1 MRPDDLGQG
10 RVRRLG
16 RRPCTPDQ
24 GARLR
29 VPWVVPAAFALALA
43 ALRLFVVEPYTVA
56 SDSMVPAVEPGSY
69 AVMLR
74 LPGTAERVQLRDL
87 VVFKTPDAGETV
99 LKRVVAVGGQEVSI
113 RDSLLYVDGRRVDE
127 PGIDA
132 SAIDGT
138 WFGPV
143 DVPEGA
149 VFVLG
154 DNRAASIDSRDYG
167 SIALEAVRGKVLWTT
182 GP

>member
-1 MRPDDLGQG
+1 MRSDDLGPG

-16 RRPCTPDQ
+16 RRPDTLAE
-24 GARLR
+24 GTRSR
-29 VPWVVPAAFALALA
+29 VPFSVLVLFLLSLA
-43 ALRLFVVEPYTVA
+43 AVRVFVLQPYTVA
-56 SDSMVPAVEPGSY
+56 NDSMVPAVEPGSY
-69 AVMLR
+69 AVLLT
-74 LPGTAERVQLRDL
+74 LPGTAERLHGREL
-87 VVFKTPDAGETV
+87 VVFPTPGTGEPV

-132 SAIDGT
+132 SDIDGT

-143 DVPEGA
+143 DVPQGA

-154 DNRAASIDSRDYG
+154 DNRAGSIDSRDYG
-167 SIALEAVRGKVLWTT
+167 PIELENIRGRVLWTA
-182 GP
+182 GR